1 MNVKVNFT
9 IEEEVRDLL
18 NYVSKRDER
27 NKSKIV
33 NNALKKYLM
42 EDKKDE

>member
-1 MNVKVNFT
+1 MKVKVNFT

-18 NYVSKRDER
+18 HYVSERDER

-42 EDKKDE
+42 EDKKDG